1 MRWRAASAFTSRRR
15 RETLTAFIPQAKKH
29 VDGNNIGPSYII
41 SLGKHTGGHL
51 WTADQGVIECHN
63 QWKLFDGNAEHSTT
77 PFSGE
82 RISFIAFAH
91 EQYNKLE
98 APIAKNLQSLGFT
111 AAFPMGSKDLEFFAR
126 FRIERSYLTEEHNEK
141 FKAEL
146 KKRAKSSAPAS
157 TLKLHDVAVECYGRQ
172 ADRGGGWMAFHGAKG
187 VETLQ
192 LTPNSVG
199 IWCAQLKFDKDKL
212 ALVSH
217 KRIDFYNKR
226 DKATLEFQKQVDAM
240 PDGAPVL
247 LGIADTAIKA
257 SGPLGQG
264 FYNQLY
270 KLGAPRDIAKI
281 EYRAAWAFIGY
292 KGAKAGT
299 AQHAM
304 GTRSTLLRLDASL
317 TKKGG
322 KTLLVKKDVDTTS
335 IIDVCIGTGQ
345 DTAK

>member
-1 MRWRAASAFTSRRR
+1 MTHA
-15 RETLTAFIPQAKKH
+15 QAKKH

-41 SLGKHTGGHL
+41 SLGKHTGGNL
-51 WTADQGVIECHN
+51 WTADQGIIECHD
-63 QWKLFDGNAEHSTT
+63 QWKLFDGNTEHYTT
-77 PFSGE
+77 PFKGE

-111 AAFPMGSKDLEFFAR
+111 AARSDRKDLEFFAR

-146 KKRAKSSAPAS
+146 KKRAQKSAPAS

-172 ADRGGGWMAFHGAKG
+172 ADRGGGWMAFHGING

-199 IWCAQLKFDKDKL
+199 IWCAELQFVGDKL

-217 KRIDFYNKR
+217 KRLDFYNKR
-226 DKATLEFQKQVDAM
+226 EKATAEFQKQVEKM
-240 PDGAPVL
+240 KDGTPVL
-247 LGIADTAIKA
+247 LGIADTACAA
-257 SGPLGQG
+257 SRPLGQG
-264 FYNQLY
+264 VYNTLY
-270 KLGAPRDIAKI
+270 KLGAPKDMPKI

-304 GTRSTLLRLDASL
+304 GTRSTLLRLDASIP
-317 TKKGG
+317 KKGS
-322 KTLLVKKDVDTTS
+322 LVKKDVDNTS

-345 DTAK
+345 DSAK